1 MPRLTGL
8 WRHPDFLTLWGAQ
21 TLAALSANVTNL
33 ALPLIAALTLHA
45 SPFEMGL
52 LGTMATLPNIVI
64 GLFAGTWVDRARR
77 RPILIAAD
85 VIHALL
91 LCSIP
96 IAVVVNMLTIWQLY
110 AVLFLSGVCT
120 TFFDVANVSY
130 LPSLVGR
137 DQLTIANSRIVAST
151 SVAGSVGPGLA
162 GGLVQLLTAPIAI
175 LVDACSL
182 GLSAALMSAIR
193 SQEPEPAATGRRSG
207 IGQDTAEGLRSLF
220 RDPLLRTFAGSSM
233 LYLFFS
239 SIMLAVYVLYA
250 TRSLAIAPA
259 ALGLIFGLG
268 GTGAVL
274 GAMISTR
281 VARQLGIGPAMIGT
295 NLLSALFLLLIP
307 LAGDLPFGA
316 MLWLGLAQIVS
327 QMMGAVFYINQTS
340 LRLAITPDHML
351 GRMNASYRFLTMG
364 AIPVGSFLGGVLGET
379 IGLRATL
386 IVGGIGM
393 LLPVVWLLRSP
404 ARALQTIDAY
414 ANTAE

>member
-8 WRHPDFLTLWGAQ
+8 WRHPDFLTLWAAQ
-21 TLAALSANVTNL
+21 TLATLSANVTNL

-52 LGTMATLPNIVI
+52 LGTMATLPNIMI
-64 GLFAGTWVDRARR
+64 GLFAGTWADRARR
-77 RPILIAAD
+77 RPIMIAAD
-85 VIHALL
+85 VIRALL

-96 IAVVVNMLTIWQLY
+96 IAAAVNMLTIWQLY

-137 DQLTIANSRIVAST
+137 DQLTSANSRIVAST
-151 SVAGSVGPGLA
+151 SVAGAVGPGLA

-182 GLSAALMSAIR
+182 ALSAALMSAIR
-193 SQEPEPAATGRRSG
+193 SQEPEPAATSRRRS
-207 IGQDTAEGLRSLF
+207 IGQDTSEGLRSLF
-220 RDPLLRTFAGSSM
+220 RDPLLRTLAGSSM

-274 GAMISTR
+274 GAIISTR
-281 VARQLGIGPAMIGT
+281 VARQLGIGLAMIGT

-316 MLWLGLAQIVS
+316 TFWLGMAQVVS
-327 QMMGAVFYINQTS
+327 QMMGTVFYIHQTS

-364 AIPVGSFLGGVLGET
+364 AIPLGSFLGGVLGET
-379 IGLRATL
+379 IGLRSTL
-386 IVGGIGM
+386 IVGGLGM